1 MRGFEFAILGER
13 VEENGMGLKRV
24 RRRVAVVNPVE
35 ELEGENVVVF
45 ELEKDVFDSEGC
57 ERG

>member
-13 VEENGMGLKRV
+13 VEENGVGLKRV

-45 ELEKDVFDSEGC
+45 EFE
-57 ERG
+57 